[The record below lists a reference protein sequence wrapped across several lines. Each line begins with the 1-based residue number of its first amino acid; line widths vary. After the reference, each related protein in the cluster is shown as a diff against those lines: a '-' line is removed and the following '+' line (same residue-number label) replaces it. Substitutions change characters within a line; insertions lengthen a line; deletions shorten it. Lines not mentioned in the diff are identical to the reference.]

1 MLALVTIQS
10 AVVRLEIIYVEVSLV
25 NPVLKALTAPKELG
39 LLSSVTTV
47 TTLDSKLQSAV
58 SVLKDFTAQV
68 HYIYLYLVTQTNLHL
83 KALHLARLLLLV
95 LSPTK
100 VNLLSV
106 VEVNGVMEAQYKDNL
121 LFVGLGINAMVAQQN
136 HNAQQG
142 NGP

>member
-1 MLALVTIQS
+1 M
-10 AVVRLEIIYVEVSLV
+10 
-25 NPVLKALTAPKELG
+25 
-39 LLSSVTTV
+39 TTV
-47 TTLDSKLQSAV
+47 TTLDSKLQSAL

-68 HYIYLYLVTQTNLHL
+68 HYIYLYLVEQLNLRL

-106 VEVNGVMEAQYKDNL
+106 VEVNGVMEALYKDNL

-142 NGP
+142 NGL

>member
-1 MLALVTIQS
+1 MLVLVTIQS

-47 TTLDSKLQSAV
+47 TTLDSKLQSAL

-68 HYIYLYLVTQTNLHL
+68 HYIYLYLVVQTNLRL

-95 LSPTK
+95 LYPTK

-106 VEVNGVMEAQYKDNL
+106 VEVNGVMEALYKDNL

-136 HNAQQG
+136 HNAHQG
-142 NGP
+142 NGL